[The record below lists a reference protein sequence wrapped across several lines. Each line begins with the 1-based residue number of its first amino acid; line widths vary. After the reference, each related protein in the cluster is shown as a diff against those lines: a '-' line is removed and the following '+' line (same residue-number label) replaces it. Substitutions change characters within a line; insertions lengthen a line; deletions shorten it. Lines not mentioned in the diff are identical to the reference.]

1 VAVSGLWVANVNG
14 RFERVIPAAPDPAE
28 TPEVDRTTRAV
39 VSVLCDYKAGDMV
52 RYQMRNGSVHI
63 GEVIPLVRVSSKAM
77 KLLTPDRIAV
87 RRVFQDGRVAKTG
100 WILNR
105 TQILG
110 PMGAEEVS
118 A

>member
-1 VAVSGLWVANVNG
+1 MSGLWVANVNG

-52 RYQMRNGSVHI
+52 RCEIERLGAI
-63 GEVIPLVRVSSKAM
+63 EAIL
-77 KLLTPDRIAV
+77 
-87 RRVFQDGRVAKTG
+87 QD
-100 WILNR
+100 
-105 TQILG
+105 
-110 PMGAEEVS
+110 EEL